1 MHGRLTGARVI
12 LPRLAAAVTAH
23 LARADDIRAVLR
35 GRSRSRAR
43 APLGCPFCTPARCSR
58 SARRGGLP
66 SLPVTHRRA
75 PDCGGAGTEA
85 ARKRRG
91 FCAGDARRFAAKRA
105 PSPASPRPPRR
116 SARLEPARVRAV
128 LRGGAGRGIEER
140 LAAARAAFVRDGRV
154 AGSESPRCGAQCR
167 VANRLLRFLSKSQGP
182 V

>member
-12 LPRLAAAVTAH
+12 WPRLAHSALVPAAAVTAH

-91 FCAGDARRFAAKRA
+91 FCAGDARRFAASERL
-105 PSPASPRPPRR
+105 RRPRR
-116 SARLEPARVRAV
+116 GRRAGAHDLSQRELEPFC
-128 LRGGAGRGIEER
+128 
-140 LAAARAAFVRDGRV
+140 AAARG
-154 AGSESPRCGAQCR
+154 AGSRSAWRRHARHLSATGAWR
-167 VANRLLRFLSKSQGP
+167 VRNRRGAARSAGSRIDSCAF
-182 V
+182 